1 MCDEMHPAQDTR
13 AWLTLLESSESQLY
27 RGVSHS
33 LRRKFCKKWK
43 LSVWKELLKHFDVR
57 YWILSFTDIVR
68 LENEPEKIDKYRYD
82 VLHGELVDV
91 FCIRVRNIS
100 AGNRT
105 RVPNNMSSAIPVSYR
120 NILVWCLLP
129 VSSTGQVQWIW
140 TTLVAIVRYT
150 RFYHWIIRN
159 IHGLLWNTFPHCP
172 SPGRISIFHGVRPCA
187 TEVQPQ

>member
-1 MCDEMHPAQDTR
+1 MR
-13 AWLTLLESSESQLY
+13 
-27 RGVSHS
+27 
-33 LRRKFCKKWK
+33 RRKRRIHIPSEEIVFDGRVK
-43 LSVWKELLKHFDVR
+43 LIRS
-57 YWILSFTDIVR
+57 ILVTQ
-68 LENEPEKIDKYRYD
+68 NRYD

-105 RVPNNMSSAIPVSYR
+105 RVLNNMNSAIPLSYR

-159 IHGLLWNTFPHCP
+159 IHGLLWNTFPQCP